1 MTVVALIS
9 APMLAVERRA
19 RGAVLSAADGN
30 IDGIAL
36 AVTITE
42 AEIYIGWVDRSGP
55 AFVIQLNQLVKA
67 AVNEIE
73 ILLGQRKAD
82 L

>member
-19 RGAVLSAADGN
+19 RGAVLGAADGN
-30 IDGIAL
+30 INGIAL

-55 AFVIQLNQLVKA
+55 AFVIQLNQLVKS